1 MVQSN
6 FDSKYYNRDK
16 YIDGWRCFQ
25 SITTHFLLSIF
36 LVSIHEFLGL
46 FLSFQG
52 LAHKVTDKC
61 GDVCA
66 CILQKKEVGE
76 CCLWRCQVKVL
87 EITGYGGSSKELK
100 QMGHFLEKLKRLEIV
115 KVGVQQENN
124 NHGEYLRVTNGLMK
138 LPRI

>member
-1 MVQSN
+1 M
-6 FDSKYYNRDK
+6 
-16 YIDGWRCFQ
+16 
-25 SITTHFLLSIF
+25 
-36 LVSIHEFLGL
+36 
-46 FLSFQG
+46 G

-124 NHGEYLRVTNGLMK
+124 NHDTLSTYGRFHTFTEPTEFSSAMFVTQ
-138 LPRI
+138 P